1 MSPEAPQLVPRP
13 SLQRLFLT
21 GLLTLLPIWLTWVVV
36 KFVFVLLSGIS
47 SPLVV
52 PLSEQIAASFPH
64 YLGWIKVEWMQ
75 DIIALAATLLVILSV
90 GVLSRRVI
98 GQRLLR
104 WFGAVIKRL
113 PLASII
119 YDSAK

>member
-75 DIIALAATLLVILSV
+75 DIIALAATLLVICV
-90 GVLSRRVI
+90 RR
-98 GQRLLR
+98 
-104 WFGAVIKRL
+104 
-113 PLASII
+113 
-119 YDSAK
+119 

>member
-1 MSPEAPQLVPRP
+1 MSLEAPALVPRP

-52 PLSEQIAASFPH
+52 PLSEQIATSFPH
-64 YLGWIKVEWMQ
+64 YLGWVRAEWIQ
-75 DIIALAATLLVILSV
+75 DTIALLATLLVILAV
-90 GVLSRRVI
+90 GVASRRVL

-104 WFGAVIKRL
+104 WVGAIIKRI

-119 YDSAK
+119 